1 MLKRILE
8 GVVERMLK
16 DRLIWIKVYFEVL
29 VVIYFIGLIYILD
42 ECEYKYLKKMKKK
55 K

>member
-1 MLKRILE
+1 MVKR
-8 GVVERMLK
+8 MWK

-42 ECEYKYLKKMKKK
+42 EYECKYFKKNGKIEK
-55 K
+55 